1 MNGLD
6 GLIALALAAFAAAL
20 AAYARR
26 GSNRTKSLTA
36 GFAFVV
42 LVSSVAVYAG
52 FGRYADWQS
61 ARTGAETNYM
71 LAAKIAE
78 ARRMVKNMPRNAQAH
93 SQLAEALYEA
103 GQYDE
108 AVEVFNALLMLNGA
122 RAETLGR
129 LARAMYY
136 RDARNLTDETR
147 RVIER
152 VLSANPLDVQTRM
165 LLGEDAFLHQRYDE
179 AVRHW
184 KMLLDAGV
192 APEQQRALRNAIAN
206 AESRARL
213 QD

>member
-52 FGRYADWQS
+52 CGRYADWQS

-108 AVEVFNALLMLNGA
+108 AVEVFNALLMLDGA

-136 RDARNLTDETR
+136 RDARNS
-147 RVIER
+147 
-152 VLSANPLDVQTRM
+152 VLNRSFAT
-165 LLGEDAFLHQRYDE
+165 F
-179 AVRHW
+179 
-184 KMLLDAGV
+184 
-192 APEQQRALRNAIAN
+192 
-206 AESRARL
+206 RL
-213 QD
+213 